1 MPPEALVI
9 GSGFSS
15 LSSACYLAKAGF
27 SVTMLEKNHQ
37 PGGRARQ
44 LRDQGFTF
52 DIGPTWYWM
61 PDVFENFFADFGH
74 RVSDFYQLSRLDPSY
89 RIYFDQYKYEDIPAS
104 KEELYRLFEKYQ
116 PGSTSLLKS
125 FLKQAGMTYNLAV
138 KEMAF
143 KPGYSLFE
151 FVTPQTMTN
160 AHLFVQSL
168 RRLVRSKF
176 KHPYLISLLE
186 FPVLFLGAKPGDTPA
201 FYSFMN
207 HADLEMGTWYPD
219 GGMYSVVEGMLKLAS
234 DLGVTIHTD
243 IAVGGLEV
251 SDANVRNVITSS
263 GNYAPDV
270 VVSGADYQHTESLLP
285 IEYRNYSEKYWS
297 KRTFAPSA
305 LLFFIGLNKKLTTVL
320 HHTLFFDSS
329 FDNHAEAI
337 YDHPSWPEQ
346 PLFYINVPSV
356 TDPTVAPIGN
366 ECMTILIPI
375 APGIEDTAE
384 IREKYFLDTIRRF
397 EYLTGEK
404 IIEHIVIKHSYCVN
418 DFTKD
423 YNAYKGNAYG
433 LANTLFQTGYFRPG
447 IRNKKVKNL
456 FYTGQLT
463 VPGGGVP
470 PAIIS
475 GKIVAGEIIKKIN
488 IDEYAA

>member
-1 MPPEALVI
+1 MAREAIVI

-27 SVTMLEKNHQ
+27 KVTMLEKNHQ

-44 LRDQGFTF
+44 WRKEGFTF

-61 PDVFENFFADFGH
+61 PDVFENFFADFGYQ
-74 RVSDFYQLSRLDPSY
+74 VSDFYSLSRLDPSY
-89 RIYFDQYKYEDIPAS
+89 RIYYGHLKYEDIPAS
-104 KEELYRLFEKYQ
+104 EEELYTLFEKYQ
-116 PGSTSLLKS
+116 PGSSVLLKS
-125 FLKQAGMTYNLAV
+125 FLAQAEMTYNLAV

-143 KPGYSLFE
+143 KPGHSIFE
-151 FVTPQTMTN
+151 FVSTQTVTQ
-160 AHLFVQSL
+160 AHLFFHSL
-168 RRLVRSKF
+168 RQLVRSKF

-207 HADLEMGTWYPD
+207 YADLHLGTWYPD

-234 DLGVTIHTD
+234 SLGVSVLTD
-243 IAVGGLEV
+243 TPVERLEV
-251 SDANVRNVITSS
+251 SDSNILKVVTAS
-263 GNYAPDV
+263 GNYSPDV

-285 IEYRNYSEKYWS
+285 AQYRNYSDKYWT

-305 LLFFIGLNKKLTTVL
+305 LLFFIGINKKLSGVR

-329 FDNHAEAI
+329 FDNHAESI
-337 YDHPSWPEQ
+337 YDSPEWPEQ
-346 PLFYINVPSV
+346 PLFYVNVSSI
-356 TDPTVAPIGN
+356 TDPVVAPVGH

-375 APGIEDTAE
+375 APGIEDTDH
-384 IREKYFLDTIRRF
+384 IREIYFQSTIKRF
-397 EYLTGEK
+397 EELTGEK
-404 IIEHIVIKHSYCVN
+404 IMDHIVVSHSYCVN

-433 LANTLFQTGYFRPG
+433 LANTLFQTGYFRPS
-447 IRNKKVKNL
+447 IRNKKINNL

-470 PAIIS
+470 PAIMS
-475 GKIVAGEIIKKIN
+475 GKIVAGEILKKIN
-488 IDEYAA
+488 VDEYAA

>member
-1 MPPEALVI
+1 MSSKAIVI

-15 LSSACYLAKAGF
+15 LSSACYLARDGYD
-27 SVTMLEKNHQ
+27 VTILEKNQQ

-44 LRDQGFTF
+44 LQSGGFTF

-89 RIYFDQYKYEDIPAS
+89 RIYFDQQKFEDIPAS

-116 PGSTSLLKS
+116 PGSSSLLKS
-125 FLKQAGMTYNLAV
+125 FLAQAGMTYNLAV

-143 KPGYSLFE
+143 KPGHSLFE
-151 FVTPQTMTN
+151 FVTPQTMTH

-168 RRLVRSKF
+168 RQLVRSKF

-207 HADLEMGTWYPD
+207 HADLEMGTWYPE
-219 GGMYSVVEGMLKLAS
+219 GGMYCVVEGMLKLAS

-251 SDANVRNVITSS
+251 SDSCVRNVITSS

-285 IEYRNYSEKYWS
+285 IEYRNYTDKYWS

-305 LLFFIGLNKKLTTVL
+305 LLFFIGINKKLKTVL

-329 FDNHAEAI
+329 FDDHAEAI

-346 PLFYINVPSV
+346 PLFYVNVASV
-356 TDPTVAPIGN
+356 TDPVVAPLGQ

-375 APGIEDTAE
+375 APGIEDTEE
-384 IREKYFLDTIRRF
+384 IREKYFMDIIQRF
-397 EYLTGEK
+397 EHLTGEEIMDH
-404 IIEHIVIKHSYCVN
+404 IIFKHSYCVN

-433 LANTLFQTGYFRPG
+433 LANTLFQTGYFRPS

-475 GKIVAGEIIKKIN
+475 GKIVAREILKKIK